1 MKIRNDLA
9 LALATIE
16 GVMLALLV
24 AMPTWLLAVIV
35 TLTVVAAALTVTTI
49 WKARKA
55 SYNEET
61 KKHEYRFPIW
71 TFVIGA
77 ALLAALTVAILLG
90 TKRLFGFMLIP
101 VAVILAALLAIAI
114 IKKVKVMKLVTA
126 LLLVLLVLFLI
137 NYGTSYLVH
146 NGVNLNP
153 GLETSAPV
161 EDETQKPNDETQ
173 TPGDETQKP
182 GDETQTPGDETQTPG
197 DETQKPGDETQTPGD
212 DNQNTG
218 DDTTPP
224 ATTVKITAP
233 ETLSY
238 GKPVTVKLEGC
249 KVDDLVFGNSDF
261 IAISKISDTEVSI
274 ILVGIVN
281 ETTGQVEIVP
291 ASGYITITDSVSGTN
306 VTINIVE

>member
-9 LALATIE
+9 LALATFE

-24 AMPTWLLAVIV
+24 TMPTWLLAVII

-49 WKARKA
+49 WNARKA

-71 TFVIGA
+71 AFVIGA

-114 IKKVKVMKLVTA
+114 IKNVKVLKLVTA
-126 LLLVLLVLFLI
+126 LLLVLIVLFLI

-153 GLETSAPV
+153 GIETSAPV

-173 TPGDETQKP
+173 KP
-182 GDETQTPGDETQTPG
+182 
-197 DETQKPGDETQTPGD
+197 
-212 DNQNTG
+212 G

-224 ATTVKITAP
+224 VTTVKITAP

-238 GKPVTVKLEGC
+238 GKPITVKLEGC

>member
-9 LALATIE
+9 LALATFE

-24 AMPTWLLAVIV
+24 TMPTWLLAVII

-49 WKARKA
+49 WNARKA

-71 TFVIGA
+71 AFVIGA

-114 IKKVKVMKLVTA
+114 IKNVKVLKLVTA
-126 LLLVLLVLFLI
+126 LLLVLIVLFLI

-153 GLETSAPV
+153 GIETSAPV

-173 TPGDETQKP
+173 KPGDETQKP
-182 GDETQTPGDETQTPG
+182 GDETQNPGDETQNPNDETQNPN
-197 DETQKPGDETQTPGD
+197 DETQKPGD
-212 DNQNTG
+212 
-218 DDTTPP
+218 DTTPP
-224 ATTVKITAP
+224 VTTVKITAP

-238 GKPVTVKLEGC
+238 GKPITVKLEGC

>member
-1 MKIRNDLA
+1 MKIRKDLA
-9 LALATIE
+9 LALATFE
-16 GVMLALLV
+16 GAMLALFV
-24 AMPTWLLAVIV
+24 AMPTWLLAVII

-49 WKARKA
+49 WNARKA
-55 SYNEET
+55 SYNEEA
-61 KKHEYRFPIW
+61 KKHDYRFPIW
-71 TFVIGA
+71 KFVIGA
-77 ALLAALTVAILLG
+77 ALLAALTAAIVLV
-90 TKRLFGFMLIP
+90 TKKLFGFALIP
-101 VAVILAALLAIAI
+101 VAVILAALLAIAT
-114 IKKVKVMKLVTA
+114 IKKLKIMKLITA
-126 LLLVLLVLFLI
+126 LLLVLLVLFFI

-153 GLETSAPV
+153 GLNTSAPV

-173 TPGDETQKP
+173 AP

-197 DETQKPGDETQTPGD
+197 DETQTPGDETQTPGD
-212 DNQNTG
+212 ET
-218 DDTTPP
+218 TTPP
-224 ATTVKITAP
+224 AVTVKINAP

-238 GKPVTVKLEGC
+238 GNPVTVTLEGC